1 MRSRLEQFEATASA
15 VMQRHPL
22 AALALSPVLDAMREL
37 LAEVV
42 QEVEELRAQVQ
53 THEEEKHG

>member
-1 MRSRLEQFEATASA
+1 MRRRLEQFEATAAA
-15 VMQRHPL
+15 VTQRHPL
-22 AALALSPVLDAMREL
+22 AALAISPLVDAMREL

-42 QEVEELRAQVQ
+42 QEVEELRAKIE

>member
-15 VMQRHPL
+15 VMQRHPV
-22 AALALSPVLDAMREL
+22 AALALSPLVDAMRDL

-42 QEVEELRAQVQ
+42 QEVEELRAQVRN
-53 THEEEKHG
+53 HEEEKHG

>member
-1 MRSRLEQFEATASA
+1 MRRRLEQFESIAAT

>member
-1 MRSRLEQFEATASA
+1 MRRRLEQFDATASA

-53 THEEEKHG
+53 NHEEEKHG

>member
-1 MRSRLEQFEATASA
+1 MRRRLEQFEATARA
-15 VMQRHPL
+15 VMQSHPV
-22 AALALSPVLDAMREL
+22 AALALSPLIDAMREL